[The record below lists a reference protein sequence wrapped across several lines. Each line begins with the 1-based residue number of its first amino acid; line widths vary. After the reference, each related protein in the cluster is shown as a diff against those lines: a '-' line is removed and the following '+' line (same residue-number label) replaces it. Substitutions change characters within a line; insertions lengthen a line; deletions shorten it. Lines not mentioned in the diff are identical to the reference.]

1 MHSIVRS
8 EQMFLL
14 PMIILSISD
23 WETKKS
29 KIFSWLND
37 VDYTNEHGPYYTDFD
52 QQIQYDFNHQPNDYS
67 YKVWKLLYDDI
78 MLLGDQIDYGPDDA
92 PSMWTQVYYRGQE
105 HEVHNHGAIGWSCIL
120 FLKFNSEVHKP
131 TKFYAPFNNFNTG
144 AMLTYEP
151 TVKEGDMIW
160 FPSLLPHTSQLQ
172 ESEEER
178 VILSFNLN
186 LKSK

>member
-52 QQIQYDFNHQPNDYS
+52 QQIQYEYMLIIFLMTFFGYNIQMISNPVPSDGRRNQTNWLMRYGQKIKYLSYFLFIISIPVVIVTFSFEVLIFSLPAFIAVIMYKSNNYTSFGLRTIPSLKLILIAMIWSWVCVITPQLLNYS
-67 YKVWKLLYDDI
+67 
-78 MLLGDQIDYGPDDA
+78 
-92 PSMWTQVYYRGQE
+92 
-105 HEVHNHGAIGWSCIL
+105 
-120 FLKFNSEVHKP
+120 KFSI
-131 TKFYAPFNNFNTG
+131 TRNNF
-144 AMLTYEP
+144 
-151 TVKEGDMIW
+151 
-160 FPSLLPHTSQLQ
+160 
-172 ESEEER
+172 
-178 VILSFNLN
+178 
-186 LKSK
+186 